1 MEGKRGEEDG
11 FGMVVVVVEDEL
23 EEGREDIDF
32 LVRPIAESGRRRE
45 SKEGKSR
52 GREEGAGAEK
62 ATGVA
67 KGVMGRTGRKG
78 GLRKEE
84 RIAVAGK
91 KGRSCAI
98 ES

>member
-1 MEGKRGEEDG
+1 LDRSEMEGKRGEEDG

-52 GREEGAGAEK
+52 GPGTEEG
-62 ATGVA
+62 
-67 KGVMGRTGRKG
+67 RR
-78 GLRKEE
+78 
-84 RIAVAGK
+84 
-91 KGRSCAI
+91 